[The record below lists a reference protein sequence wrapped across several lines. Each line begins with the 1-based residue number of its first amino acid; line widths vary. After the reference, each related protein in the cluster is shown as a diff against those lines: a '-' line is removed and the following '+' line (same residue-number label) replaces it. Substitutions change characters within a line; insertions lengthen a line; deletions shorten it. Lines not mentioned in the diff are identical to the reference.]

1 MRKSPWNH
9 SSHCSF
15 FLKNGGLILL
25 AGSLR
30 LVFFFLDFGSEA
42 ALKNSFRMLIA
53 ALTSRFQ
60 KLRLQALLVQR
71 FTLKQ
76 CLFWSS
82 SRLHS
87 EQPCEVLNSLTST
100 TMAEVIKCLIHVLLM
115 TGGKP
120 WRVMRNE

>member
-1 MRKSPWNH
+1 MRKSPWNY

-15 FLKNGGLILL
+15 FFLKNDGLIEL

-30 LVFFFLDFGSEA
+30 LVFLFLHRKA

-60 KLRLQALLVQR
+60 KLRLQPLLRQR

-76 CLFWSS
+76 FLFWSS
-82 SRLHS
+82 SSWHS
-87 EQPCEVLNSLTST
+87 EQPFEVLYSLTST